1 MPLDPVTNPV
11 KLSKTL
17 PVSTLRGTV
26 IFPSNNV
33 PIVAGRQ
40 KSKAA
45 LDAAWATDRLVV
57 FVTQKNERIDEPQEK
72 DLYQVGTVCL
82 VKRILKV
89 DNEYQL
95 NAEGIVR
102 VYIK

>member
-1 MPLDPVTNPV
+1 MPLDPITNPV
-11 KLSKTL
+11 KLSRTL

-26 IFPSNNV
+26 IFPGNSV

-45 LDAAWATDRLVV
+45 LDEAWATNSLIVV
-57 FVTQKNERIDEPQEK
+57 VTQKNERIDEPQEK
-72 DLYQVGTVCL
+72 DLYSVGTVCL
-82 VKRILKV
+82 IKRIVKV

-95 NAEGIVR
+95 SAEGL
-102 VYIK
+102 